1 MNNSET
7 MPKTTAQSSIHAF
20 IQAAKEYAA
29 QNPRPKRTEPMTA
42 AERDA
47 VNRRIIEKLDQ
58 LGMIRH
64 DDDAKAGDSE

>member
-1 MNNSET
+1 MNNKSNVPE
-7 MPKTTAQSSIHAF
+7 SIQAF
-20 IQAAKEYAA
+20 IEAAGRFAA

-47 VNRRIIEKLDQ
+47 VNRRIIEKLEQ

-64 DDDAKAGDSE
+64 DDAKAGDSE

>member
-29 QNPRPKRTEPMTA
+29 QNPDAKPKRTEPMTA
-42 AERDA
+42 AERKAIIDEIITML
-47 VNRRIIEKLDQ
+47 RIIGLVTDNQ
-58 LGMIRH
+58 
-64 DDDAKAGDSE
+64 KAGDSE